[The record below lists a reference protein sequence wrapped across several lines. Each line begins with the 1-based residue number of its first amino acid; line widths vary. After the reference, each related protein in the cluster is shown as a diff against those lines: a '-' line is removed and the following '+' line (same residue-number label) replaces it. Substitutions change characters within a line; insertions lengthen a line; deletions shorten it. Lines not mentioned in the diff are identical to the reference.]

1 MRNAEGKNTFAV
13 YDNKQGRADAAYPDT
28 KFVSQE
34 GEWFL
39 AGVLDALPD
48 STHLQSCLCSW
59 Y

>member
-1 MRNAEGKNTFAV
+1 MRDAEGKNTFAV
-13 YDNKQGRADAAYPDT
+13 YDNKEGRADAAYPDT

-48 STHLQSCLCSW
+48 STHIQPRLAYSH
-59 Y
+59 